1 MERKFIKTGIKG
13 LDEILGG
20 GILQGSIITVCGPT
34 GTGKSSLAAQFIY
47 NGAVEYGE
55 PGLYI
60 SIEESKGDFLFHMS
74 GYSWDITKAER
85 ERKFMILDY
94 PLYEVDQ
101 ILNQYSAIQEL
112 INNTSAKRVVI
123 DSLMPIALHFGND
136 DERKKG
142 FLKLID
148 NIRKWGVTT
157 IIVSEDIKEA
167 ETGKLPNTEYGMES
181 FTDGWINIFY
191 RYDDKAM
198 ERKRFIEILKMK
210 GVLHSHKAY
219 PVEIDKDGLKVLNGK
234 PESVSVAI
242 ASVSGNKSKV
252 NEREKIEKVK
262 AALKL
267 RMKKLKGPK

>member
-1 MERKFIKTGIKG
+1 MERKFINSGIPG
-13 LDEILGG
+13 LDDIIGG
-20 GILQGSIITVCGPT
+20 GFLQGSIITVCGPT

-47 NGAVEYGE
+47 NGATEYNE

-74 GYSWDITKAER
+74 GYGWDIAKVEK

-112 INNTSAKRVVI
+112 INNTNAKRVVI
-123 DSLMPIALHFGND
+123 DSIMPIALHFPND
-136 DERKKG
+136 EERKKG

-157 IIVSEDIKEA
+157 IIVSEDINES
-167 ETGKLPNTEYGMES
+167 EVGKLPNTDYGIES
-181 FTDGWINIFY
+181 FTDGWLNIFY
-191 RYDDKAM
+191 NYDEKTM

-210 GVLHSHKAY
+210 GVAHSHKAY
-219 PVEIDKDGLKVLNGK
+219 PIEISKEGVKVLSTKVSAAVK
-234 PESVSVAI
+234 PRSIEQD
-242 ASVSGNKSKV
+242 
-252 NEREKIEKVK
+252 KIENVK
-262 AALKL
+262 LALK
-267 RMKKLKGPK
+267 MKKLKGPK